1 MDENAVITAIA
12 SIITDIE
19 VDNEPMFTVYDYL
32 PSQFVSYPS
41 VYVVPVSWQEEYI
54 DLRDT
59 SVVGMFKIGVVYTLE
74 PDMEDAQK
82 QLRDAVALVR
92 TELGQQENIQLDGTV
107 DWSQLTSGVYF
118 FDTKEQRLATCELQ
132 LSVRKSYNRF
142 A

>member
-1 MDENAVITAIA
+1 MDENAVITAIV

-19 VDNEPMFTVYDYL
+19 VDNEPLFTVYDHL
-32 PSQFVSYPS
+32 PSQFIAYPS

-59 SVVGMFKIGVVYTLE
+59 SVVGIFKIGVVYTLE

-82 QLRDAVALVR
+82 QLRDAVAVIR

-107 DWSQLTSGVYF
+107 DWSQLTSGMYL
-118 FDTKEQRLATCELQ
+118 FDTKEQSLATCELQ